1 MYLKREDLNG
11 KSYEI
16 AQSLLEGEAVKF
28 AEELQGELAKDMT
41 QEQAMELLNKY
52 EQDVIKELNEYDEY
66 LNNVEY
72 ELPVSC
78 DMDGV
83 HYTRSEITKMIVKHL
98 NKNEVEWN
106 YALGMYQMVQLWNAK
121 GIKTIKYKPYD
132 STLRMLGQ
140 VKYKGFNEWKEI
152 LVINEYAS
160 KCREA
165 YALDTAWL
173 YYLSNKHNMI
183 LDKLEGY
190 KPKNE
195 VAPSEL

>member
-1 MYLKREDLNG
+1 
-11 KSYEI
+11 
-16 AQSLLEGEAVKF
+16 
-28 AEELQGELAKDMT
+28 
-41 QEQAMELLNKY
+41 
-52 EQDVIKELNEYDEY
+52 
-66 LNNVEY
+66 
-72 ELPVSC
+72 
-78 DMDGV
+78 
-83 HYTRSEITKMIVKHL
+83 
-98 NKNEVEWN
+98 
-106 YALGMYQMVQLWNAK
+106 
-121 GIKTIKYKPYD
+121 
-132 STLRMLGQ
+132 MLGQ